1 MYKMYYV
8 TYNHQTGYAKQSFI
22 VQTVRLISDIFNI
35 SDIIFII
42 PRIAVALIN
51 HKKLST
57 AMNICFHSRHKKFL
71 V

>member
-8 TYNHQTGYAKQSFI
+8 THNHQTGYANYALDF
-22 VQTVRLISDIFNI
+22 RHY
-35 SDIIFII
+35 IIKPCQAINI

-51 HKKLST
+51 HKKFST
-57 AMNICFHSRHKKFL
+57 AMNVCFHSKRKKFL

>member
-22 VQTVRLISDIFNI
+22 VQTVRLI